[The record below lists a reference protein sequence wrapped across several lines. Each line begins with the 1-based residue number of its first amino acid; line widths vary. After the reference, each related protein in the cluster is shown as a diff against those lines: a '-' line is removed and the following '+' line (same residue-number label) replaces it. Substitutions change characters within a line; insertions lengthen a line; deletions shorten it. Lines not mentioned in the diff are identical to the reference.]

1 MELKDLKI
9 LSADELIQREKLLK
23 KEIFDLRQKSR
34 LGQAEKPAS
43 FKGLRKEIAQILT
56 IINERKIQNGK
67 KN

>member
-1 MELKDLKI
+1 MELKELNN
-9 LSADELIQREKLLK
+9 LSVDELTQREKLLK

-43 FKGLRKEIAQILT
+43 FKGLRKEIARILT
-56 IINERKIQNGK
+56 IINERKNQNGK